1 MFVGEARV
9 VNRRKETRANV
20 AWLVFVENN
29 RKIISGEAINI
40 SPGGIFILTQ
50 EPLKL
55 GEVFE
60 LTVSVPYRDFP
71 IKAIVEAV
79 RSQAVGS
86 DVNLYP
92 HGMAV
97 QFMILSHVDR
107 ESISVFVSDKLK
119 SNVISFKHRSSR
131 NLF

>member
-9 VNRRKETRANV
+9 ANRRKDTRANV
-20 AWLVFVENN
+20 AWLVFVETN
-29 RKIISGEAINI
+29 RRIISGEAINI
-40 SPGGIFILTQ
+40 SPGGVFILTQ

-55 GEVFE
+55 REVFE
-60 LTVSVPYRDFP
+60 LTVSVPYRDSP
-71 IKAIVEAV
+71 VRAIVEAV
-79 RSQAVGS
+79 RSQTVRS

-92 HGMAV
+92 HGMAF

-119 SNVISFKHRSSR
+119 SNVISFKHKSSR

>member
-20 AWLVFVENN
+20 AWLVFVETN

-40 SPGGIFILTQ
+40 SPGGVFILTQ

-55 GEVFE
+55 WEVFE
-60 LTVSVPYRDFP
+60 LTVSVPYRDSP
-71 IKAIVEAV
+71 VRAIVEAV
-79 RSQAVGS
+79 RSQTVLS

-119 SNVISFKHRSSR
+119 SNVIR
-131 NLF
+131 LQT

>member
-9 VNRRKETRANV
+9 VNRRKEIRANV

-40 SPGGIFILTQ
+40 SPGGVFILTQ

-55 GEVFE
+55 WEVFE
-60 LTVSVPYRDFP
+60 LTVSVPYRDSP
-71 IKAIVEAV
+71 VRAIVEAV
-79 RSQAVGS
+79 RSQTVLS

-119 SNVISFKHRSSR
+119 SNVIGFKHKSSR

>member
-1 MFVGEARV
+1 MSVGEARL
-9 VNRRKETRANV
+9 VNRRKDTRANV
-20 AWLVFVENN
+20 AWLILAETN
-29 RKIISGEAINI
+29 RKIVSGEAINI
-40 SPGGIFILTQ
+40 SSGGVFILTQ

-60 LTVSVPYRDFP
+60 LTVSVPYRDSP
-71 IKAIVEAV
+71 VRAIGEAV
-79 RSQAVGS
+79 RSQTARS
-86 DVNLYP
+86 NVNLNP

-119 SNVISFKHRSSR
+119 SNVISFKHKSSR